1 MNKFGMSYLA
11 GVAMALYSLSNVAA
25 AAPASPSPDVAQRVF
40 IQYNPQRGAAVEQAI
55 EHSQGVIHYRF
66 DNLNTYAAT
75 LPAKAVEALKKR
87 ADVVLVEEDPKRYP
101 MAQTTPYGI
110 DMVQATDIWD
120 ANSDGLTD
128 AGTVTGT
135 GVQVCVIDS
144 GIEADHDDLA
154 DTTIYGDTIS
164 DTSNVC
170 GHGTHVAG
178 TIAAAGNTLGVVGV
192 SPGVSLYSVQ
202 VFSGSD
208 CAWTYSSALIN
219 AAQRCAA
226 EGSDII
232 SMSLGGTFKSRTE
245 EQAFQGLYD
254 NDNVLSV
261 AAAGNDGNTR
271 KSYPA
276 SYASVISV
284 AAIDA
289 DRNVASFSQQ
299 NDQVELA
306 APGVAVKSTVPT
318 GTGTIE
324 TLEVN
329 GTGYKA
335 LAMEGSPYATDTGA
349 LVDCGLGESTCPGAA
364 GKVCLIQR
372 GNITFADK
380 VTACED
386 GQGVAAVIY
395 NNEPGPLSGTLGGVV
410 TSIPS
415 LGISDTDG
423 AALLG
428 QLGLSATVA
437 VDNDD
442 YAAWDGTSMATPH
455 VAGVAALLRS
465 AYPGA
470 SNAQIRAAMQSTA
483 KDLGPA
489 GKDNATGY
497 GLVQA
502 NDAMSTLG
510 GVPTSVNEP
519 PVAAFSISCTGL
531 SCTFTN
537 SSSDVE
543 DDTNGIA
550 LSYEWDFGDSKGTDT
565 ADSPTYTYDCSQAY
579 TVKLTATDSS
589 GTSSTVSHTAT
600 ASGEPVCEI
609 ATTDTTAPTISNVG
623 SAALKGNKFEIT
635 WTTNEPANSVVVI
648 EGFAP
653 FTDNAL
659 VTSHRMSFNGS
670 RGATYTFHVESTDAA
685 GNTGSSGLYTYPE

>member
-1 MNKFGMSYLA
+1 MSYLA

-25 AAPASPSPDVAQRVF
+25 AAPASSSPDVAQRVF

-55 EHSQGVIHYRF
+55 KHSQGVIHYRF

-128 AGTVTGT
+128 AGTVTGA

-154 DTTIYGDTIS
+154 DTAIYGDTIS

-318 GTGTIE
+318 GTGTVE

-335 LAMEGSPYATDTGA
+335 LAMEGSPYATATGA
-349 LVDCGLGESTCPGAA
+349 LVDCGIGENSCTDAS

-380 VTACED
+380 VLACQA
-386 GQGVAAVIY
+386 GGGVAAVIY
-395 NNEPGPLSGTLGGVV
+395 NNEPGLLSGTLGGID

-415 LGISDTDG
+415 LGISQADG
-423 AALLG
+423 QTLLG
-428 QLGLSATVA
+428 SSATASVT
-437 VDNDD
+437 VGKGD
-442 YAAWDGTSMATPH
+442 YASWDGTSMATPH
-455 VAGVAALLRS
+455 VAGVAALLMS
-465 AYPGA
+465 AYP
-470 SNAQIRAAMQSTA
+470 NATNADIRAAMQVTA
-483 KDLGPA
+483 FDLGPA
-489 GKDNATGY
+489 GKDSATGY

-502 NDAMSTLG
+502 NDAMSALG
-510 GVPTSVNEP
+510 GVPSSVNES

-531 SCTFTN
+531 SCSFTN
-537 SSSDVE
+537 SSSDFE
-543 DDTNGIA
+543 DDNNGIA
-550 LSYEWDFGDSKGTDT
+550 LSYEWDFGDGSVPVSQV
-565 ADSPTYTYDCSQAY
+565 SPSHDYGCSQAY
-579 TVKLTATDSS
+579 TVMLTATDSDGAS
-589 GTSSTVSHTAT
+589 DLASEVVTPVGTA
-600 ASGEPVCEI
+600 CEI
-609 ATTDTTAPTISNVG
+609 DSTAPTITNVE
-623 SAALKGNKFEIT
+623 SQSLKGNKFEIT

-659 VTSHRMSFNGS
+659 VTSHSMSFNGS

-685 GNTGSSGLYTYPE
+685 GNKTVDDVTYQHQN